1 MIKTLSILCW
11 CVLLASC
18 SSWANDPMV
27 APPDQTPPV
36 WAPASPHKPEA
47 KPAPTQ
53 DERINAI
60 RGEVRG
66 AKNRVDT
73 LREKPASGP

>member
-1 MIKTLSILCW
+1 MRAFRACLAML
-11 CVLLASC
+11 LLAAC
-18 SSWANDPMV
+18 AEKPLQP
-27 APPDQTPPV
+27 PPDQTPPV

-53 DERINAI
+53 DDRINVI
-60 RGEVRG
+60 RGEVQG

-73 LREKPASGP
+73 LREKPSSGP